1 MSTQLESTSNI
12 QSLTALS
19 RPEIELLLCC
29 ARTQTNRELA
39 DRIQQLVQQDID
51 WQYFVATAQY
61 HGIVPLIYGQLQG
74 FNTVPAEVRSGLEK
88 AFNKNAYINMSLT
101 GELIKIQ
108 NLLKSQAIPMLAF
121 KGPVLAQLAYNNIA
135 ARQFVDL
142 DILVPSKDVS
152 KASQLLREQGY
163 QPQFNFTEAQEQL
176 YVKVRSEH
184 SFWHPE
190 KEICV
195 DLHWSILPKYFS
207 FSPEEKFIWDW
218 ENRDRVSL
226 GKNKVDTL
234 SKENLLLYLCAHS
247 AKHNWSHLNWICDL
261 AELLRSHPDMDWELI
276 LARTGKLGTRRMLFL
291 GLALARDLFGAMLP
305 EKISQQ
311 IESDSEI
318 ISLSQQ
324 VRSGLF
330 QTETRLLGE
339 FPVANIYLKTMSS
352 VRDKLWYW
360 YDAIITPTPL
370 EWAMISLPKWL
381 GILYYPLRLMRLI
394 IKYVGGELSN

>member
-1 MSTQLESTSNI
+1 MTLSPVKL
-12 QSLTALS
+12 LTTEHTPEIET
-19 RPEIELLLCC
+19 PEIELLLCC
-29 ARTQTNRELA
+29 ARTQTNRAQA
-39 DRIQQLVQQDID
+39 DRIGQLVQQNID

-61 HGIVPLIYGQLQG
+61 HGILPLIYGQLQG
-74 FNTVPAEVRSGLEK
+74 VKAVPAEVRSRLEI
-88 AFNKNAYINMSLT
+88 AYNKNAYINMSLT

-108 NLLKSQAIPMLAF
+108 NIFNSQAIPLLAF
-121 KGPVLAQLAYNNIA
+121 KGPVLAQLAYKNIA
-135 ARQFVDL
+135 LRQFVDL
-142 DILVPSKDVS
+142 DILVHSKEVA

-163 QPQFNFTEAQEQL
+163 QPQFNFTEAQQQL
-176 YVKVRSEH
+176 YVNVRSEH

-195 DLHWSILPKYFS
+195 DLHWSIMPKYFS
-207 FSPEEKFIWDW
+207 FSPDEETIWG
-218 ENRDRVSL
+218 NCDRVSL
-226 GKNKVDTL
+226 GKNQVDTL

-247 AKHNWSHLNWICDL
+247 AKHNWSHLNWICDI
-261 AELLRSHPDMDWELI
+261 AELLRSHPDMNWDLI
-276 LARTGKLGTRRMLFL
+276 LSRTGKLGTRRMLFL
-291 GLALARDLFGAMLP
+291 GLALAREILGAMLP
-305 EKISQQ
+305 SQISQQ

-318 ISLSQQ
+318 IALSQQ

-370 EWAMISLPKWL
+370 EWAIISLPKWL
-381 GILYYPLRLMRLI
+381 GILYYPLRLMRLV
-394 IKYVGGELSN
+394 IKYVLRIEN

>member
-1 MSTQLESTSNI
+1 MYTRLESTSNI

-29 ARTQTNRELA
+29 ARTRTNRELA
-39 DRIQQLVQQDID
+39 DKIQQLVQQDID

-74 FNTVPAEVRSGLEK
+74 FKAVPAEVRSGLEG
-88 AFNKNAYINMSLT
+88 AYNKNAYINMSLT

-142 DILVPSKDVS
+142 DILVPSKEVA
-152 KASQLLREQGY
+152 KASQLLTEQGY
-163 QPQFNFTEAQEQL
+163 QPQFHFTEAQEQL

-195 DLHWSILPKYFS
+195 DLHWSIMPKYFS

-218 ENRDRVSL
+218 ENCDRVSL

-261 AELLRSHPDMDWELI
+261 AELLSSHPDMDWDLI

-291 GLALARDLFGAMLP
+291 GLALARDLLGAMLP
-305 EKISQQ
+305 SQISQQ

-318 ISLSQQ
+318 IALSQQ

-330 QTETRLLGE
+330 QAETRLLGE

-360 YDAIITPTPL
+360 YDAIVTPTPL
-370 EWAMISLPKWL
+370 EWAIISLPKWL

-394 IKYVGGELSN
+394 IKYVWKMEN

>member
-1 MSTQLESTSNI
+1 MILSQVKP
-12 QSLTALS
+12 LTTEHT
-19 RPEIELLLCC
+19 PEIKLLLCC

-39 DRIQQLVQQDID
+39 DKIEQLVQQDID

-74 FNTVPAEVRSGLEK
+74 VKAVPAEVRSGLEG
-88 AFNKNAYINMSLT
+88 AYNKNAYINMSLT

-142 DILVPSKDVS
+142 DILVLSKDVA

-163 QPQFNFTEAQEQL
+163 QPQFNFTAAQEQL

-184 SFWHPE
+184 SFWHPG

-195 DLHWSILPKYFS
+195 DLHWSIMPKYFS
-207 FSPEEKFIWDW
+207 FSPDEKTIW
-218 ENRDRVSL
+218 ESCDRVSL
-226 GKNKVDTL
+226 GKNKVNTI
-234 SKENLLLYLCAHS
+234 SKENLLLYLCAHGT
-247 AKHNWSHLNWICDL
+247 KHNWSHINWICDL
-261 AELLRSHPDMDWELI
+261 AELLRSHPDIDWDLI
-276 LARTGKLGTRRMLFL
+276 LSRTGQLGTRRMLFL
-291 GLALARDLFGAMLP
+291 GLALARDLLGAMLP
-305 EKISQQ
+305 SQISQQ
-311 IESDSEI
+311 IESDFII

-330 QTETRLLGE
+330 QTENRLLGE

-381 GILYYPLRLMRLI
+381 GILYYPLRLIRLI
-394 IKYVGGELSN
+394 IKYLGRRSKEKLPIEN

>member
-12 QSLTALS
+12 QSDTARS

-29 ARTQTNRELA
+29 ARTRTNRELA
-39 DRIQQLVQQDID
+39 DKIQQLVQQNID

-74 FNTVPAEVRSGLEK
+74 VKAVPAEVRSGLEI
-88 AFNKNAYINMSLT
+88 AFNQNAYINMSLT

-108 NLLKSQAIPMLAF
+108 TLLKSQAIPMLAF

-142 DILVPSKDVS
+142 DILVPSKDVT
-152 KASQLLREQGY
+152 KASQLLTEQGY

-195 DLHWSILPKYFS
+195 DLHWSIMPQHFS
-207 FSPEEKFIWDW
+207 FSPDEKTIW
-218 ENRDRVSL
+218 ENCDRVSL

-247 AKHNWSHLNWICDL
+247 AKHNWSHLNWICDI

-276 LARTGKLGTRRMLFL
+276 LSRTGQLGTRRMLFL
-291 GLALARDLFGAMLP
+291 GLTLARDLLGAMLP
-305 EKISQQ
+305 SKISQQ
-311 IESDSEI
+311 IESYPEI

-330 QTETRLLGE
+330 QAETTLLGE

-370 EWAMISLPKWL
+370 EWAIISLPKWL
-381 GILYYPLRLMRLI
+381 RILYYPLRLIRLI
-394 IKYVGGELSN
+394 IKYVVKREN

>member
-1 MSTQLESTSNI
+1 VSTRLESTSNI

-29 ARTQTNRELA
+29 VSTQTNRELGSK
-39 DRIQQLVQQDID
+39 IQQLVQQNID

-74 FNTVPAEVRSGLEK
+74 VQAVPAEVRSGLEG
-88 AFNKNAYINMSLT
+88 AYNKNAYINMSLT

-108 NLLKSQAIPMLAF
+108 NLFNSQAIPMLAF

-142 DILVPSKDVS
+142 DILVPSKDVA
-152 KASQLLREQGY
+152 KASQLLTEQGY
-163 QPQFNFTEAQEQL
+163 QPQFNFTEAQQQL

-195 DLHWSILPKYFS
+195 DLHWSIMPKHFS
-207 FSPEEKFIWDW
+207 FSPEENFIWDW

-261 AELLRSHPDMDWELI
+261 AELLSSHPDMDWELI
-276 LARTGKLGTRRMLFL
+276 LARTGKLGTRGMLFL
-291 GLALARDLFGAMLP
+291 GLALARDLLGAILP

-311 IESDSEI
+311 IESYPEI

-370 EWAMISLPKWL
+370 EWAIISLPKWL
-381 GILYYPLRLMRLI
+381 GILYYPLRLMRLV
-394 IKYVGGELSN
+394 IKYIGKREN